1 MAERGPKAVGGD
13 GDAKGSSAGDTTET
27 SRPEFKEFNGRHGGS
42 SEARSTVTAGEEGFA
57 LATFGAQPSSQQGIA
72 APILSPPS
80 AFEQQEEQ
88 RAPIGAARQ
97 ADARTTMSSFLTR
110 AIVTPNGSQR
120 GCK

>member
-1 MAERGPKAVGGD
+1 MEEGGPKAVGGD
-13 GDAKGSSAGDTTET
+13 GDANGSSDADTAQT
-27 SRPEFKEFNGRHGGS
+27 SRLEVKEFNGRHGES

-72 APILSPPS
+72 APILWPLS

-97 ADARTTMSSFLTR
+97 ANARTTMSSFRTK
-110 AIVTPNGSQR
+110 AIFTPNGPR
-120 GCK
+120 WGCK